1 VTKALKTTYSGR
13 LATTGALLLGAFL
26 LLALPSVMF
35 VRAGNFTY
43 LNRGETAWVTATNND
58 DNSTF
63 RITAM
68 NSTVV
73 LMNDTGLMFVPT
85 NATVITGGHFV
96 FINGSLFGNSTEG
109 YFNMTT
115 FPRAVLM
122 QNLSAAH
129 SYGNVTIA
137 DLLTA
142 MHSSYAMIGTGDF
155 DHFNLT
161 GGITSDTFSI
171 TGPGFGDQVSIFT
184 GTGNSTYNINLGMN
198 ATVTITGTNATTIGS
213 TTNVYNIIF

>member
-1 VTKALKTTYSGR
+1 
-13 LATTGALLLGAFL
+13 
-26 LLALPSVMF
+26 MF

-43 LNRGETAWVTATNND
+43 INKGEAAWVTATNND

-73 LMNDTGLMFVPT
+73 LMNDTGLVFVPT
-85 NATVITGGHFV
+85 NATVITGGHFI
-96 FINGSLFGNSTEG
+96 FINGSLYGNSTEG
-109 YFNMTT
+109 YYNMSS
-115 FPRAVLM
+115 FPRPVLM
-122 QNLSAAH
+122 QNLSDEG

-137 DLLTA
+137 NLLTA
-142 MHSSYAMIGTGDF
+142 MHSSYALIGTGDF
-155 DHFNLT
+155 DNFNLT
-161 GGITSDTFSI
+161 GGITSDTFSV
-171 TGPGFGDQVSIFT
+171 TGPGFGDAVAIQS

-198 ATVTITGTNATTIGS
+198 ATVTITGTNQTTIGS